1 MKIEIGESL
10 CLSYLK
16 HVKKCVIYQTNW
28 KNSSQWDKYNDEIV
42 ENTFKI
48 LKAEESPFYRIF
60 NHTSRSQL
68 LKQAEIDALGI
79 DQGKKIYAIDIAFHE
94 AGLNYGGKG
103 KTTERLIKKYLRS
116 YLILLS
122 YFPNR
127 DYEII
132 FASPKVNEATESSIK
147 EDLKRMEK
155 MFCKKN
161 VTFIYLSNED
171 FKKEILINTI
181 NKSKDDADTNE
192 LFIRAHRLLQLFHSS
207 ELPKKT
213 KQVTKRNKV
222 NLPEN
227 FIELVPAD
235 EKEFK
240 QKLLN
245 VKRAKR
251 TWFYNDGREIQDVW
265 TADNITE
272 KSRLRNNI
280 LSNNKVKNRLET
292 GLCKVRLE
300 ISEES
305 V

>member
-1 MKIEIGESL
+1 MKVEIGESL

-28 KNSSQWDKYNDEIV
+28 KNSSQWDKYNEEIV
-42 ENTFKI
+42 KSTFEI
-48 LKAEESPFYRIF
+48 LKAKESPFYRIF
-60 NHTSRSQL
+60 NHTSLSQL

-79 DQGKKIYAIDIAFHE
+79 DQGRKIYAIDIAFHE
-94 AGLNYGGKG
+94 AGLNYGSKE

-122 YFPNR
+122 YFPDK

-132 FASPKVNEATESSIK
+132 FASPKVNVATESSIK
-147 EDLKRMEK
+147 ENLEK
-155 MFCKKN
+155 MEEMFCEQK
-161 VTFIYLSNED
+161 VTFRYLSNEE

-181 NKSKDDADTNE
+181 DKSKDDADTNE
-192 LFIRAHRLLQLFHSS
+192 LFIRAHRLLQLYTSS
-207 ELPKKT
+207 ELPKKA
-213 KQVTKRNKV
+213 KQVTQRNKV

-272 KSRLRNNI
+272 KSRLKNNI

-300 ISEES
+300 IK
-305 V
+305 

>member
-28 KNSSQWDKYNDEIV
+28 KNSSQWDKYNEEIV
-42 ENTFKI
+42 KSTFEI
-48 LKAEESPFYRIF
+48 LKAKESPFYRIF
-60 NHTSRSQL
+60 NHTSLSQL

-79 DQGKKIYAIDIAFHE
+79 DQGRKIYAIDIAFHE
-94 AGLNYGGKG
+94 AGLNYGSKEE
-103 KTTERLIKKYLRS
+103 TTERLIKKYLRS

-122 YFPNR
+122 YFPDK

-147 EDLKRMEK
+147 ENLEK
-155 MFCKKN
+155 MEEMFCEQK
-161 VTFIYLSNED
+161 VTFRYLSNEE

-181 NKSKDDADTNE
+181 DKSKDDADTNE
-192 LFIRAHRLLQLFHSS
+192 LFIRAHRLLQLFTSS
-207 ELPKKT
+207 ELPKKA
-213 KQVTKRNKV
+213 KQVTQRNKV
-222 NLPEN
+222 SLPEN

-251 TWFYNDGREIQDVW
+251 TWFYNDGREIQDEW

-272 KSRLRNNI
+272 KSRLKNNI

>member
-1 MKIEIGESL
+1 
-10 CLSYLK
+10 
-16 HVKKCVIYQTNW
+16 
-28 KNSSQWDKYNDEIV
+28 
-42 ENTFKI
+42 
-48 LKAEESPFYRIF
+48 
-60 NHTSRSQL
+60 
-68 LKQAEIDALGI
+68 
-79 DQGKKIYAIDIAFHE
+79 
-94 AGLNYGGKG
+94 
-103 KTTERLIKKYLRS
+103 
-116 YLILLS
+116 
-122 YFPNR
+122 
-127 DYEII
+127 
-132 FASPKVNEATESSIK
+132 
-147 EDLKRMEK
+147 

-272 KSRLRNNI
+272 KSRLKNNI

>member
-28 KNSSQWDKYNDEIV
+28 KNSSQWDKYNEEIV
-42 ENTFKI
+42 KSTFEI
-48 LKAEESPFYRIF
+48 LKAKESPFYRIF
-60 NHTSRSQL
+60 NHTSLSQL

-79 DQGKKIYAIDIAFHE
+79 DQGRKIYAIDIAFHE
-94 AGLNYGGKG
+94 AGLNYGSKEE
-103 KTTERLIKKYLRS
+103 TTECLIKKYLRS

-122 YFPNR
+122 YFPDK

-147 EDLKRMEK
+147 ENLEK
-155 MFCKKN
+155 MEEMFCEQK
-161 VTFIYLSNED
+161 VTFRYLSNEE

-181 NKSKDDADTNE
+181 DKSKDDADTNE
-192 LFIRAHRLLQLFHSS
+192 LFIRAHRLLQLFTSS
-207 ELPKKT
+207 ELPKKA
-213 KQVTKRNKV
+213 KQVTQRNKV

-272 KSRLRNNI
+272 KSRLKNNI

>member
-28 KNSSQWDKYNDEIV
+28 KNSSQWDKYNEEIV
-42 ENTFKI
+42 EKTFKI

-94 AGLNYGGKG
+94 AGLNYGGKEE
-103 KTTERLIKKYLRS
+103 TTERLIKKYLRS

-147 EDLKRMEK
+147 EDLKRMEN
-155 MFCKKN
+155 MFCEKN

-207 ELPKKT
+207 ELPKKA